1 MEKKAGIIVFRHA
14 EDKDGDH
21 KNVTREIPKNVKVF
35 DEKGDPV
42 DSIKIRCSRL
52 CHDGKIR
59 AKLFGEIL
67 PKWIATQIIPVTHVI
82 VQDPRLNHEPT
93 TSNPYDTVRFYLEEM
108 GQLVTAPIKVHFSS
122 SYEQTIEYATRKLSE
137 NKSVMICATRQ
148 RLWGDDNSHI
158 DSGRILGSLN
168 KTKEPVT
175 YPEKGKTIYIFDD
188 AYKLT
193 EFHVSDSTHRIKE
206 GP

>member
-1 MEKKAGIIVFRHA
+1 MVTKAGIIVFRHA
-14 EDKDGDH
+14 DDKDGDN
-21 KNVTREIPKNVKVF
+21 KNVTREIPNNVKVF
-35 DEKGDPV
+35 DKKGDPV

-52 CHDGKIR
+52 NSKGEVR
-59 AKLFGEIL
+59 AKFFGEIL
-67 PKWIATQIIPVTHVI
+67 PKWIATQIKPVTHVI
-82 VQDPRLNHEPT
+82 VQDPRLSHEPT
-93 TSNPYDTVRFYLEEM
+93 TSNPYDTVRFYLEAM

-148 RLWGDDNSHI
+148 WLWGDDKSHI
-158 DSGRILGSLN
+158 DSDRILGSLN
-168 KTKEPVT
+168 KTKELVT

-193 EFHVSDSTHRIKE
+193 EFHVSDSTHTIKE